1 MQDWTPVVLRSATK
15 KMSSTVKKSPY
26 ATRSATATATTT
38 ATTTATSA
46 AAQTIAN
53 LEKNEM
59 KPSKMLSAD
68 SRTTLIQKRAALKL
82 TQVQLNQRC
91 SFGPNMIRDFESG
104 VLCPSNA
111 QLNLL
116 NRILGG
122 GLHLG

>member
-15 KMSSTVKKSPY
+15 KMSATVKKSPY
-26 ATRSATATATTT
+26 ATRSATA
-38 ATTTATSA
+38 TATSA

-59 KPSKMLSAD
+59 KPSNMLSAD